1 MRSAHLSRRILE
13 LLIVVAMVSTVAPAR
28 AQQVQRIAAIV
39 NDEVISMY
47 DLVSRIRLVIVST
60 KLPDSPDARRRLAP
74 RVLKTLIDERL
85 QLQEAKRR
93 NVSVTKRDMDR
104 AVATIEQQ
112 NQVAAGGFDDLMRRS
127 GIDAETVRAQMR
139 ANIAWSKLVRRRL
152 RPRVN
157 VGDEEVEEIL
167 NRLKA
172 DQGKD
177 EFRLSE
183 ILVSFDV
190 PEEEADAKSTA
201 ERLAEQARGGAP
213 FDALARQFSHSAT
226 AAVGG
231 DLGWVRSA
239 MLDPGT
245 LKIVSALRKGGISAP
260 VRTVIGFRVYLLR
273 DSRKVAA
280 KGPGETVVALKQI
293 FFPLPGG
300 ATPGEARTQLDLAKT
315 VGGAVAGCSD
325 MDTAAEEVRSPRP
338 ATLGKFAYSDL
349 TRDIRAAIDGLPLG
363 RASKPV
369 QTADGVMLLMVCER
383 VEPKFELPSR
393 AAVADRLSNRR
404 LELMSRRYLR
414 DVRRAAVVDIRT

>member
-1 MRSAHLSRRILE
+1 
-13 LLIVVAMVSTVAPAR
+13 LLVVVAMVSTVAPAR

-47 DLVSRIRLVIVST
+47 DLVSRIRLVIASTQVS
-60 KLPDSPDARRRLAP
+60 DSPGARRRLAP

-85 QLQEAKRR
+85 QIQEAKRR

-104 AVATIEQQ
+104 GVATIERQ
-112 NQVAAGGFDDLMRRS
+112 NKVAAGDFENLMRRS
-127 GIDAETVRAQMR
+127 GIDATTVLAQLR

-157 VGDEEVEEIL
+157 IGDEEVEEIL
-167 NRLKA
+167 SRLKA
-172 DQGKD
+172 DQGQD
-177 EFRLSE
+177 EYRLSE
-183 ILVSFDV
+183 ILVSFDT
-190 PEEEADAKSTA
+190 PDEEAGAMSTA
-201 ERLAEQARGGAP
+201 ERLVEQARRGAR
-213 FDALARQFSHSAT
+213 FNALARQFSNSAT

-239 MLDPGT
+239 VLDPET

-260 VRTVIGFRVYLLR
+260 VRTVIGFRIYLLR
-273 DSRKVAA
+273 DSRKIAA

-300 ATPGEARTQLDLAKT
+300 ATPHEARTQLDLAKT
-315 VGGAVAGCSD
+315 VGGVVVGCDD
-325 MDTAAEEVRSPRP
+325 MDTVAKEVRSPRP
-338 ATLGKFAYSDL
+338 ATLGKFTYSDL
-349 TRDIRAAIDGLPLG
+349 TQDIRAAIDGLPLG

-369 QTADGVMLLMVCER
+369 QTSDGVMLLMVCER
-383 VEPKFELPSR
+383 VEPEFELPSR
-393 AAVADRLSNRR
+393 AAIADQLSDRR